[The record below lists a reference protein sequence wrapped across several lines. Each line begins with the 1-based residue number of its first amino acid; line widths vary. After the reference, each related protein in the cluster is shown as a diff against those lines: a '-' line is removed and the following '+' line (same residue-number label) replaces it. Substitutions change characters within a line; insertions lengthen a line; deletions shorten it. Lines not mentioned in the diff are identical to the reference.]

1 MNPSLLPALGDP
13 RALVVDD
20 DEQICQLLSEAL
32 QSWGFCAKAVS
43 SPLEVHDILQEEDS
57 FELVFLDVYMPEL
70 SGLKLISE
78 VRRISPASKI
88 LVVTGHADKETVV
101 RSLRGG
107 AFDFIEKPF
116 DLEFLRHTVQRA
128 LEIHQAEQQRKRD
141 RQELQKSREDLFRK
155 TRQLQKSN
163 QKLQDANTA
172 LSVLARNIERSRE
185 ESEQEIVRC
194 LRILVQPLKEELDA
208 AKQLSRNRAELIA
221 LVDYVEELATGLPDD
236 LRISSAL
243 SLSEYRIAALI
254 KQGMTS
260 QAIADQLNIS
270 PATVKTHRRNIRRKL
285 DLAGTGSNLQ
295 TYLQAM

>member
-1 MNPSLLPALGDP
+1 MNPLVLPTDEDP

-20 DEQICQLLSEAL
+20 DEQICLLLNEAL

-43 SPLEVHDILQEEDS
+43 SPLEVHGILLEEDP
-57 FELVFLDVYMPEL
+57 FQLVFLDVYMPQL

-88 LVVTGHADKETVV
+88 LVMTGHADKETVV
-101 RSLRGG
+101 RSLREG

-128 LEIHQAEQQRKRD
+128 LETHQVEQQRRRD
-141 RQELQKSREDLFRK
+141 GQELQKSRQDLFRK
-155 TRQLQKSN
+155 ARQLQKAN
-163 QKLQDANTA
+163 QELQDANTA

-194 LRILVQPLKEELDA
+194 LRMLVQPLKEELDA
-208 AKQLSRNRAELIA
+208 GEVRSRAGLIA
-221 LVDYVEELATGLPDD
+221 LIDYLEELASGLPED
-236 LRISSAL
+236 LRLSSAL
-243 SLSEYRIAALI
+243 SMSEYRIAALI

-260 QAIADQLNIS
+260 QDIADQLNIS

-285 DLAGTGSNLQ
+285 DLAGTSSNLQ
-295 TYLQAM
+295 THLQAM